1 MLPQATES
9 EFARAAE
16 LHRRG
21 DLLEAER
28 ACRRTLEQAPRHFGA
43 YYLLGIIALQRGA
56 FADAERS
63 IGLALA
69 IDPNVASAHRHH
81 GVALFRVGRSQ
92 DALASF
98 TRALALNPDDAE
110 SFSLRGNLLH
120 ELGRFEEAL
129 SDHDS
134 ALALRPELAVGHSN
148 RGLALR
154 SLDRLD
160 QALASIDRA
169 IALNPNY
176 AAAHKNR
183 GDVLRAM
190 KRTADALVSYD
201 RAIALNP
208 DFARAFH
215 DRGIALA
222 ELGRPSDAI
231 ASYDEAIA
239 RDPKLAASFNNRGN
253 ILHAL
258 ERFEDALESYDAAIA
273 ASPVLAEGWYNRGVV
288 LLELKRPTDALASH
302 AHAIA
307 LRPDYPE
314 AHVARGFCKLAMGL
328 FDTGWR
334 DFENRWRV
342 KTYSPLP
349 AHIDAPLW
357 SGEDLRDRSILVCW
371 ERGAG
376 DIVQFSRYVPLLAAR
391 GARVS
396 FLVPEKL
403 RRILA
408 AMPETVRV
416 ISRVADADRFDFHCA
431 VMSLPCW
438 LEVTPADNPL
448 PIPYLAIDAERS
460 AQWKQCIGGRGFKI
474 GIAWQGALWHGGAAI
489 TGRAIPLSVFQALSE
504 IEGVRLIS
512 LQKGY
517 GAEQLASLPPAMAV
531 ETLGEGF
538 DAGPDAFVDTIAVM
552 EHLDLIVTCDTSIAH
567 VAGARGRP
575 TWIALKHV
583 PEWRWGL
590 EGEATPWYPTARLF
604 RQRTRDDW
612 SSVFA
617 DMASELRALLGA
629 G

>member
-1 MLPQATES
+1 LFPPPADA
-9 EFARAAE
+9 EFAKAAE

-28 ACRRTLEQAPRHFGA
+28 ACRRTLEHAPRHFGA
-43 YYLLGIIALQRGA
+43 RYLLGIIALQRGA

-69 IDPNVASAHRHH
+69 VNPNAASAHRHH
-81 GVALFRVGRSQ
+81 GVALFRIGRPE

-98 TRALALNPDDAE
+98 TKALALNQDDAE
-110 SFSLRGNLLH
+110 SFGLRGNVLH

-134 ALALRPELAVGHSN
+134 ALALKPELAVSHNN

-160 QALASIDRA
+160 QALASIERA
-169 IALNPNY
+169 IALNPDY

-190 KRTADALVSYD
+190 KRQADALVSYD
-201 RAIALNP
+201 RAIAVNP

-222 ELGRPSDAI
+222 ELGRPLDAI

-253 ILHAL
+253 VLQDL

-288 LLELKRPTDALASH
+288 LLELKRPADALASH
-302 AHAIA
+302 AHALA

-342 KTYSPLP
+342 KTYPPLRAP
-349 AHIDAPLW
+349 TDASLW
-357 SGEDLRDRSILVCW
+357 SGEDLRDRSIVVCS
-371 ERGAG
+371 ERGFG
-376 DIVQFSRYVPLLAAR
+376 DIVQFSRFVPLLAER
-391 GARVS
+391 GAQVT

-416 ISRVADADRFDFHCA
+416 ISTVAGEDRFDFHCA
-431 VMSLPCW
+431 LMSLPCW

-448 PIPYLAIDAERS
+448 PIPYLAIDAER
-460 AQWKQCIGGRGFKI
+460 AAEWKQRIGERGFKI
-474 GIAWQGALWHGGAAI
+474 GISWRGALWQGGAAI
-489 TGRAIPLSVFQALSE
+489 IGRAIPLSVFQALSQ

-512 LQKGY
+512 LQKGH
-517 GAEQLASLPPAMAV
+517 GVEQLASLPPSMPV
-531 ETLGEGF
+531 ETLGEDF
-538 DAGPDAFVDTIAVM
+538 DAGPDAFIDTIAVM

-590 EGEATPWYPTARLF
+590 EGKTTPWYPTARLF
-604 RQRTRDDW
+604 RQKTRGDW
-612 SSVFA
+612 GGVFA
-617 DMASELRALLGA
+617 EMASELKTLVR
-629 G
+629 